1 MSEPKHRN
9 PNMQKRVAS
18 SGRVYYVNLDI
29 ARKKST
35 RKNDIPPFMHSKS
48 DEHYL
53 RYFERKQKIRSEY
66 PFWNQMTMSQWK
78 EYFGRIYTLMLTD
91 EDYLYWINVVNETEK
106 QKGDRGRLERKI
118 QKSKDY
124 PNGFTCD
131 EY

>member
-35 RKNDIPPFMHSKS
+35 RKNDIPPFMQSKS

-53 RYFERKQKIRSEY
+53 RYFERKRKIRSEY

-91 EDYLYWINVVNETEK
+91 EDYQYWINVVNETEK

-118 QKSKDY
+118 QRSKDN
-124 PNGFTCD
+124 PNGFLCD

>member
-1 MSEPKHRN
+1 MNEPKHRN

-29 ARKKST
+29 EREKSARKQ
-35 RKNDIPPFMHSKS
+35 DIKPFMHSES

-66 PFWNQMTMSQWK
+66 PFWNQMGMSQWK

-91 EDYLYWINVVNETEK
+91 EDYLYWMNVVNETEK